1 MEKKFAIFKNF
12 QDAEKAN
19 RENSFKLTPEERIE
33 LLEQLRKQYQE
44 LHYGTQQRFRRV
56 FRIVKQA

>member
-44 LHYGTQQRFRRV
+44 LHYGTQQGFRRV